1 MATSGGKQCCLGTVN
16 WPIEKRERP
25 DAFRSLIQYLP
36 VLQAQTLS
44 TRLIEI
50 QRHVRGLG
58 ASGMGPVN
66 LSPGTHRGR
75 SLSPRKRSHPEALWA
90 EAAEIRKKAKDWPPP
105 PQT

>member
-1 MATSGGKQCCLGTVN
+1 MLGLLKMATSGGKQCCLGTVN

-50 QRHVRGLG
+50 R
-58 ASGMGPVN
+58 ATSGDWA
-66 LSPGTHRGR
+66 
-75 SLSPRKRSHPEALWA
+75 PREWVP
-90 EAAEIRKKAKDWPPP
+90 
-105 PQT
+105 